1 MAKVTAKLEQRKDPK
16 TGQLRKEDVPVLLDV
31 VFDGNRLWIQT
42 GVKINRVFWDSKNE
56 RIKPSVTNSI
66 ELNGIIQIKVKE
78 VEKIILNAQLNGIEL
93 SVAFIRNS
101 LNNIKTSS
109 NKTFWEYYDE
119 YIKNVEMKCAL
130 NTLKKHKTSADL
142 LKDYS
147 KFSGIKFEFEVID
160 THFYQKYVDF
170 LLNTKKHSNVTIAK
184 YTQTLKQFLNYCSVR
199 GYNKNMVYKT
209 FSFSSKDPEIIA
221 LKKEEI
227 IAIKS
232 LDLKNNVALDQVR
245 DCLLFLCFTG
255 LRYSDAANLN
265 KKNVVDGFLEYVS
278 IKTKTHVSLPL
289 LPSALDIIN
298 KYDNTKNEKL
308 LPFISNQ
315 KMNSHLKELGVLAE
329 LNRDVIKVKYY
340 GSERREFPR
349 KLHEVLTTHIGRK
362 SFISYLFNQGMDS
375 ELIRSYSGH
384 RSVSSFARYNKIE
397 PSYQRTQLLSK
408 FDI

>member
-16 TGQLRKEDVPVLLDV
+16 TGQLRKDDVPVLLDV
-31 VFDGNRLWIQT
+31 VFNGNRLWVQT
-42 GVKINRVFWDSKNE
+42 GVKTNRVFWDSKNE

-78 VEKIILNAQLNGIEL
+78 VEKIILDAQLNGIEL

-101 LNNIKTSS
+101 LSNIKTSS

-147 KFSGIKFEFEVID
+147 KFSGLKFEFEVID

-199 GYNKNMVYKT
+199 SYNKNMVYKT

-227 IAIKS
+227 LAIKS
-232 LDLKNNVALDQVR
+232 LELKNNVALDQVR

-315 KMNSHLKELGVLAE
+315 KMNSHLKELGVLAD

-384 RSVSSFARYNKIE
+384 RSISSFARYNKIE
-397 PSYQRTQLLSK
+397 PSFQRTQLLAK

>member
-1 MAKVTAKLEQRKDPK
+1 MAKVTPKLEQRKDPK
-16 TGQLRKEDVPVLLDV
+16 TGQLRKDDVPVLLDV
-31 VFDGNRLWIQT
+31 VFNGNRLWIQT
-42 GVKINRVFWDSKNE
+42 GVKTNRVFWDQKNE

-78 VEKIILNAQLNGIEL
+78 VEKIILDAQLNGIEL

-101 LNNIKTSS
+101 LNKIKTSI

-119 YIKNVEMKCAL
+119 YIKNVEMKCAH
-130 NTLKKHKTSADL
+130 NTLKKHKTSIDL
-142 LKDYS
+142 LKEYS
-147 KFSGIKFEFEVID
+147 KYSGLKLEFEVID
-160 THFYQKYVDF
+160 TEFYQKYVDF
-170 LLNTKKHSNVTIAK
+170 LLNKRSHSNVTIAK
-184 YTQTLKQFLNYCSVR
+184 YTQTLKQFLNYCSIR

-209 FSFSSKDPEIIA
+209 FTFSSKEPEIIA

-227 IAIKS
+227 LAIKN
-232 LDLKNNVALDQVR
+232 LELNNNAALDQVR

-255 LRYSDAANLN
+255 LRYSDAANL
-265 KKNVVDGFLEYVS
+265 KKNNVVNGFLEYVS
-278 IKTKTHVSLPL
+278 IKTKTRISLPL
-289 LPSALDIIN
+289 LPTAIDIIN
-298 KYDNTKNEKL
+298 KYNNITNDRL

-329 LNRDVIKVKYY
+329 LNRDIIKVKYY

-397 PSYQRTQLLSK
+397 PSYQRMQLLAK

>member
-1 MAKVTAKLEQRKDPK
+1 MAKVTPKLEQRKDPK
-16 TGQLRKEDVPVLLDV
+16 TGQLRKDNVPVLLDV
-31 VFDGNRLWIQT
+31 VFKGNRLWLQT
-42 GVKINRVFWDSKNE
+42 GIKTNRSFWDTKNN
-56 RIKPSVTNSI
+56 RIKTSVSNSL
-66 ELNGIIQIKVKE
+66 ELNGIIQIKVNE
-78 VEKIILNAQLNGIEL
+78 VEKIILDAQLNGIEL

-101 LNNIKTSS
+101 LNKIKTSS

-130 NTLKKHKTSADL
+130 NTLKKHKTSIDL

-147 KFSGIKFEFEVID
+147 KYSGLKFEFDVID
-160 THFYQKYVDF
+160 TDFYQKYVDF
-170 LLNTKKHSNVTIAK
+170 LMNKKNHSNVTIAK
-184 YTQTLKQFLNYCSVR
+184 YTQTLKQFLNYSSIR

-209 FSFSSKDPEIIA
+209 FTFSSKEPEIIA

-227 IAIKS
+227 LAIKS
-232 LDLKNNVALDQVR
+232 LELKNNVALDQVR

-255 LRYSDAANLN
+255 LRYSDAANL
-265 KKNVVDGFLEYVS
+265 KKSNVVNGFLEYVS

-289 LPSALDIIN
+289 LPSAIDIIN
-298 KYDNTKNEKL
+298 KYNNTKNERL

-329 LNRDVIKVKYY
+329 LDRDVIKVKYY

-397 PSYQRTQLLSK
+397 PDYKRTQLLSK